1 MMDYNKKMIG
11 ICFDFTKKTDPK
23 ICGPKLVPCIF
34 LGAWCDSIV
43 RSWQYPLQIVAQ
55 QKNTRIIPHVSI
67 YYIHINI

>member
-55 QKNTRIIPHVSI
+55 QKTLG
-67 YYIHINI
+67 